1 MTRLEPRLVAAAKR
15 ELEIRRKTLVR
26 LAQAPST
33 QMDPLDRHE
42 IIKYLADGLQPERP
56 DDVPSLMKAF
66 LKSCYSY
73 AVLRKFSTSILG
85 EIPTPDRMGGLLESI
100 FAEKS
105 FLEDQT
111 WFPQNLKKVAWSIQQ
126 REKYDL
132 TSKQPRPRMVRV
144 MLDGSDQMA
153 RRLDRGLN
161 SFYESIEQVS
171 ASTPEAMWSFVEEFA
186 KPIYNVGP
194 ALICDF
200 VKEIGFLR
208 FVKVD
213 HHFLHQFPGLLGE
226 TQDCSRLSE
235 KKHFVLSQQLADALG
250 IQPYYLDRILYE
262 WGRYGR

>member
-1 MTRLEPRLVAAAKR
+1 M
-15 ELEIRRKTLVR
+15 
-26 LAQAPST
+26 
-33 QMDPLDRHE
+33 
-42 IIKYLADGLQPERP
+42 
-56 DDVPSLMKAF
+56 
-66 LKSCYSY
+66 
-73 AVLRKFSTSILG
+73 
-85 EIPTPDRMGGLLESI
+85 
-100 FAEKS
+100 
-105 FLEDQT
+105 EDQT

-213 HHFLHQFPGLLGE
+213 HHFLQQFPGLLGE

-235 KKHFVLSQQLADALG
+235 KKHFILSQHLADALG